1 LAALRDSLRYQD
13 VGSIIKQ
20 ITGRT
25 AFPGTTVPLLGER
38 SVRPSIRYSSLAIL
52 TAALV
57 VVPSAAQKTTGPKAR
72 YEMDVRTMSGMGM
85 GALMGGGLGGIL
97 GGGGDN
103 RMLDLRLES
112 TVPAPQQP
120 EKGDHF
126 FLAAAK
132 MGKSV
137 PLLGDVPSTGTAR
150 PAEREYAP
158 DKMEKPKGR
167 MLIFW
172 GCHEKAPKGQ
182 PFIIDFSKMPTA
194 KMPPM
199 AMPPGAMEKY
209 AAAGKARDANA
220 AWWPNEKGG
229 KQPKSGSSLIGEHR
243 IASNFTPE
251 IKFSLANN
259 YMGALNVN
267 ASDSGAA
274 IQLGWNSVPTAT
286 GYAAWAMGGMER
298 AGPNSDGGG
307 DMVMWTS
314 ASNRD
319 FSEGMG
325 YLSPAEVQK
334 QIGLK
339 NVMPPSQTSC
349 AIPAEAKTAAGGMM
363 FGSMNAFGPEENFA
377 FPPKPADPKAVWNIE
392 WTAKA
397 RFQSFASFM
406 TGMGGGGMG
415 GAPSEP
421 RPKKPCKGPFGV
433 PIPGTSC

>member
-1 LAALRDSLRYQD
+1 M
-13 VGSIIKQ
+13 
-20 ITGRT
+20 
-25 AFPGTTVPLLGER
+25 
-38 SVRPSIRYSSLAIL
+38 RPTLRYSSLAVL
-52 TAALV
+52 TVALV
-57 VVPSAAQKTTGPKAR
+57 VTPGAAQKTTGPKAR
-72 YEMDVRTMSGMGM
+72 YEMDVRTTSGMGM
-85 GALMGGGLGGIL
+85 GAIMGGGLGAL
-97 GGGGDN
+97 MGGGGDN
-103 RMLDLRLES
+103 QMLDLRLES
-112 TVPAPQQP
+112 TIAAPVQP

-137 PLLGDVPSTGTAR
+137 PLLGDTPTTGTTQ
-150 PAEREYAP
+150 PTERDYDKN
-158 DKMEKPKGR
+158 DKMEKPRGR
-167 MLIFW
+167 ILIFW
-172 GCHEKAPKGQ
+172 GCNEKAPKGQ

-199 AMPPGAMEKY
+199 AMPPGAMGKY
-209 AAAGKARDANA
+209 AAAAKARDENA
-220 AWWPNEKGG
+220 AWWPNGKSG
-229 KQPKSGSSLIGEHR
+229 KQPKSGSSIIGEHR
-243 IASNFTPE
+243 VTSNFTPE

-259 YMGALNVN
+259 YMGALNIN
-267 ASDSGAA
+267 ASDSGAV
-274 IQLGWNSVPTAT
+274 IQLGWNNVTTAT
-286 GYAAWAMGGMER
+286 GYAAWAMGGMDR
-298 AGPNSDGGG
+298 AGANSSGGG

-377 FPPKPADPKAVWNIE
+377 FPPKPADAKAVWNIE
-392 WTAKA
+392 WTAKV
-397 RFQSFASFM
+397 RFQSFASFV
-406 TGMGGGGMG
+406 TGMGDSGMG
-415 GAPSEP
+415 IGQPEP

-433 PIPGTSC
+433 PIPGTVC